1 MNWFKKKD
9 EEGKNEKEKQLKELK
24 DFAEVGE
31 DFTYLGVKV
40 TIVEF
45 ILGYKGD
52 YFDYSSKMVVNYV
65 DSNKIIQSIHFY
77 HSDLPLLRIEKAK
90 DIN

>member
-31 DFTYLGVKV
+31 DFT
-40 TIVEF
+40 
-45 ILGYKGD
+45 
-52 YFDYSSKMVVNYV
+52 
-65 DSNKIIQSIHFY
+65 
-77 HSDLPLLRIEKAK
+77 
-90 DIN
+90 